1 MLKIL
6 NKYKKWLIIFSFAYI
21 YIIAFLIAP
30 SGFKAITPGGVDST
44 NDSYQISGINFNNNI
59 NTVSVYSYPEIT
71 TFQKWLIEN
80 NKRYDVSEKTTVDK
94 ELSLKDQRLQGKIS
108 HESSND
114 NALITAY
121 TYANKVD
128 SNISIEYE
136 LTALTVYYSNNP
148 DLEVGDEILTI
159 NGNHLVDATNS
170 YEDYLT
176 NLDLYNY
183 SDPNR
188 INGKR
193 IGTGTQLSFQRNKET
208 LLNTRLTENQLVI
221 FYPKYEITKTTPA
234 SNIKQLNVGGPS
246 GGMIQTLA
254 IYSALLN
261 IDFGKTKIAGTG
273 TMNSNNLNTVGK
285 IGGLPQKY
293 YTVKKAKADYF
304 VIPESQ
310 LILLE
315 DLIKPKDKVKIITVK
330 DFDEVI
336 EKVIKPLRKGIW
348 DDQESKLFL
357 NKL

>member
-21 YIIAFLIAP
+21 YIIAILIAP
-30 SGFKAITPGGVDST
+30 SGFKAITPGGVDNT

-128 SNISIEYE
+128 ENIEIEYE
-136 LTALTVYYSNNP
+136 FTGLTVYYSNNP
-148 DLEVGDEILTI
+148 DLSVGDVILTI
-159 NGNHLVDATNS
+159 NNNDIHESENI
-170 YEDYLT
+170 YEDYLRE
-176 NLDLYNY
+176 LDLYNY
-183 SDPNR
+183 QDPNR
-188 INGKR
+188 ITGKR
-193 IGTGTQLSFQRNKET
+193 VGTGTQLTVRTSNGDN
-208 LLNTRLTENQLVI
+208 LITRLTDKQSVI
-221 FYPKYEITKTTPA
+221 FYPKYEITKTTPELE
-234 SNIKQLNVGGPS
+234 NIKKLNVGGPS

-273 TMNSNNLNTVGK
+273 TINSNKLNTVGK

-293 YTVKKAKADYF
+293 FTVKKAKANYF
-304 VIPESQ
+304 IIPESQ
-310 LILLE
+310 LELL
-315 DLIKPKDKVKIITVK
+315 DDIIKPKDKVEIITVNN
-330 DFDEVI
+330 FDDVI
-336 EKVIKPLRKGIW
+336 EKVVKKLGKG
-348 DDQESKLFL
+348 L
-357 NKL
+357 